1 MAVKISPIADVVNPT
16 TNGQVN
22 GATFLAIHLGQFLRR
37 HRERC
42 TVAAVFMVAHGQH
55 LFLAH
60 EQCHQGRVGVQTFA
74 CFETGKVTKKSH
86 EKQAWSHTNWVIS
99 FEKGQLGEMQRIT
112 TKQPNGEAE
121 CKEQQQKTSEFARL
135 AATHSGRLQVVQG
148 WDGMVRKMV
157 ETCSKSDKDRSYS
170 MIFSSENW
178 SHDSLEGVPEI
189 RVQPP

>member
-55 LFLAH
+55 FFLAH

-121 CKEQQQKTSEFARL
+121 CKEQQQRTSEFARL

-148 WDGMVRKMV
+148 WDGMVP
-157 ETCSKSDKDRSYS
+157 KDGRNL
-170 MIFSSENW
+170 F
-178 SHDSLEGVPEI
+178 EI
-189 RVQPP
+189 GQGMGS